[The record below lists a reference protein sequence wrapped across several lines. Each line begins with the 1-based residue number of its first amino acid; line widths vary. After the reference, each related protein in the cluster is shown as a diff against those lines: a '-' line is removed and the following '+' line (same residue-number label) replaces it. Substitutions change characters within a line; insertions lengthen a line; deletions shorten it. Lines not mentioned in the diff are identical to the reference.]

1 MLGPRHGAKS
11 EINRRSDVVSM
22 ASVVPTNPLALA
34 GASRQPPAH
43 QGGLAELVDA
53 LDSKS
58 SSNECGFESH
68 SRYFLHAAI
77 AGLHST
83 DPRSMA
89 PSRTIGII
97 AGSGVYPETFIAAA
111 RKHSPDIR
119 LVVVAFEGET
129 KPELA
134 DLADAIQWGRVGQ
147 LSKLIKFFLR
157 EGATEAVMMGQISPK
172 NLFDLRPDLRILM
185 MLARVKERNAETLFG
200 AIAEE
205 LAKDRITLLPA
216 TTFLEDHLPGPG
228 HVCGP
233 AFKKRQLTDAEF
245 GFKIAKQT
253 SALDIGQSVVVRH
266 GTVLAVEAF
275 EGTNACIK
283 RGGEQGRG
291 KDVLLVKVSKPN
303 QDFRFDV
310 PVIGPQTIETCAAAG
325 VGGIAIEAGK
335 TLLLEKSTIA
345 ALCERH
351 QIGVHA
357 VS

>member
-1 MLGPRHGAKS
+1 MSGQSA
-11 EINRRSDVVSM
+11 
-22 ASVVPTNPLALA
+22 
-34 GASRQPPAH
+34 AH

-68 SRYFLHAAI
+68 SRYFSLI
-77 AGLHST
+77 ATAGISPT
-83 DPRSMA
+83 TAEMA
-89 PSRTIGII
+89 SPDTTSRTIGII
-97 AGSGVYPETFIAAA
+97 AGSGVYPETFIAEA
-111 RKHSPDIR
+111 RRKSPGIR
-119 LVVVAFEGET
+119 LVVVAFHGET
-129 KPELA
+129 KPELEK
-134 DLADAIQWGRVGQ
+134 LADATEWVRVGQ
-147 LSKLIKFFLR
+147 LSKLIKFFRR
-157 EGATEAVMMGQISPK
+157 EGADKAVMMGQISPK

-200 AIAEE
+200 AIGEE
-205 LAKDRITLLPA
+205 LAKDGITLLPA

-228 HVCGP
+228 YVCGP
-233 AFKKRQLTDAEF
+233 AFKKRQLADAEF
-245 GFKIAKQT
+245 GFRIAKQT

-266 GTVLAVEAF
+266 GTVLAAEAF

-283 RGGEQGRG
+283 RGGELGRG

-335 TLLLEKSTIA
+335 TLLLEKARVTE
-345 ALCERH
+345 LCDKLG
-351 QIGVHA
+351 IGIHA
-357 VS
+357 V